1 MKPKTYTITLAD
13 LCQIADAAC
22 ELDGM
27 RQFYVDRPDEQ
38 ERIARMVNQL
48 HDMAE
53 RAAREDAGRIYAQDD
68 GSAACP
74 CS

>member
-1 MKPKTYTITLAD
+1 
-13 LCQIADAAC
+13 
-22 ELDGM
+22 M

-38 ERIARMVNQL
+38 ERIARMVAQL

-53 RAAREDAGRIYAQDD
+53 RAAREDAGRIYSLDD
-68 GSAACP
+68 GVAACP